1 MNDLKAG
8 KRFGNFIPQTTD
20 YNKIPYTVVLSRK
33 PRPTF
38 FVTKNIIYQFLSE
51 IRITVILCVM
61 TRSSSSDVDT
71 TISIDLRSKLNP
83 KALNKWLIFK
93 KKKMR

>member
-1 MNDLKAG
+1 
-8 KRFGNFIPQTTD
+8 
-20 YNKIPYTVVLSRK
+20 
-33 PRPTF
+33 
-38 FVTKNIIYQFLSE
+38 
-51 IRITVILCVM
+51 M

-93 KKKMR
+93 KKCVRDRRKDVPIPQVADR

>member
-1 MNDLKAG
+1 
-8 KRFGNFIPQTTD
+8 
-20 YNKIPYTVVLSRK
+20 
-33 PRPTF
+33 
-38 FVTKNIIYQFLSE
+38 
-51 IRITVILCVM
+51 M

-93 KKKMR
+93 KKKGVRDLRNDVPIPQVADK